1 MKARTLAQLP
11 DPVLVPEERVVKG
24 VSDETIIDGSSV
36 SLWLK

>member
-1 MKARTLAQLP
+1 MKAHTLPQLP

-24 VSDETIIDGSSV
+24 VNDETIIDGSSV